1 MNNQLNKIEN
11 LVFGCSGSIGLEIS
25 KKLNRNKTLLLSRKK
40 PKALKKCK
48 WIKLDLNG
56 DINHLPKNVER
67 IFFLSSPYYI
77 KKNLNILKLNK
88 EFLWLKKISKSINTK
103 TFVYF
108 SSRSVYYRKHPL
120 GLVKKKCEAFL
131 LKRKYPYL
139 QIWRPFNILGKYENV
154 LSDHFHNI
162 LIKNFLFKKKK
173 FHSFAGNINDKRG
186 YCSASKFANTVVKFS
201 KIKKNFLMDY
211 KNTNS
216 IKIKKVIEVFSS
228 ILIKKYNIKFKYG
241 FKNKII
247 NKNAKKINNK
257 IKSIDSNE
265 NSIIVMRKYF
275 LNHIHE
281 KNN

>member
-1 MNNQLNKIEN
+1 
-11 LVFGCSGSIGLEIS
+11 
-25 KKLNRNKTLLLSRKK
+25 
-40 PKALKKCK
+40 
-48 WIKLDLNG
+48 
-56 DINHLPKNVER
+56 
-67 IFFLSSPYYI
+67 
-77 KKNLNILKLNK
+77 
-88 EFLWLKKISKSINTK
+88 
-103 TFVYF
+103 
-108 SSRSVYYRKHPL
+108 
-120 GLVKKKCEAFL
+120 
-131 LKRKYPYL
+131 
-139 QIWRPFNILGKYENV
+139 
-154 LSDHFHNI
+154 
-162 LIKNFLFKKKK
+162 
-173 FHSFAGNINDKRG
+173 
-186 YCSASKFANTVVKFS
+186 
-201 KIKKNFLMDY
+201 MDY